1 MSPKSWSHIFCE
13 ESSEYTCIMS
23 RMTGAN
29 IGECRRWQYLL
40 IVLRAESLS
49 LLNGEVWG
57 MMNSQGKQVSLVVFL
72 SIWVGLLVEIKVMRV
87 HWPWQRLLWSFNW
100 RRAICYVYVIVS
112 LNKKIFTAILNFS
125 TININCS
132 WPFFHFVPQGISF
145 VASIVLLRS
154 CFSWD
159 SPI

>member
-1 MSPKSWSHIFCE
+1 
-13 ESSEYTCIMS
+13 
-23 RMTGAN
+23 MTGAN

-40 IVLRAESLS
+40 IVLRAEGLS

-57 MMNSQGKQVSLVVFL
+57 TMNSQGKQVSLVVCS

-100 RRAICYVYVIVS
+100 RRGICYVYVIVS
-112 LNKKIFTAILNFS
+112 LNNKIFKAILNFS
-125 TININCS
+125 TININRS
-132 WPFFHFVPQGISF
+132 LPFFHFVLQGISF
-145 VASIVLLRS
+145 VAPIVLLRS